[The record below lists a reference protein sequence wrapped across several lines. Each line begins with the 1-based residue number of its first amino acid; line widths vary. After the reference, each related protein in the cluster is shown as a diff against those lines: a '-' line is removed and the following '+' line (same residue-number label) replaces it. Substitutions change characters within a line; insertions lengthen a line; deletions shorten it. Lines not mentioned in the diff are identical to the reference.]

1 MIIKSVIRG
10 GYRSAAEYM
19 KEQGK
24 NEETRLVELS
34 DPAAKNLDDAFHNM
48 WVVAGNTKCT
58 KPLHHISIN
67 PMPGERL
74 TNAQLMKIVEHCEK
88 IYGYP
93 MFHHQRVI
101 VEHVKDGRQ
110 HFHVIWNRVS
120 LVTGRSVW
128 PKKHWNKSKQICREM
143 EKELGLKSPTSRKGN
158 NGGKHP
164 RGNRPASKKWIK
176 AKGVKHRRTVK
187 QGRSHT
193 SPDSNAGVLSMLN
206 RIGRHGR
213 KRKTSGS
220 RFNTS
225 SSDHRRW
232 RSDSVNNSAR
242 MPHPVMLPKII
253 LFNPSPPP
261 TPQPTFFRP
270 VRSGG
275 WPEAAITDWATWGH
289 RNPPRF
295 FALWPELS

>member
-24 NEETRLVELS
+24 NETTRLVELS

-48 WVVAGNTKCT
+48 WVVTGNTKCT

-74 TNAQLMKIVEHCEK
+74 TDAQLRKIVEHCEK

-143 EKELGLKSPTSRKGN
+143 EKELGLKSPTPRTGN
-158 NGGKHP
+158 KGGKHP
-164 RGNRPASKKWIK
+164 RGNRPASKKRVK

-193 SPDSNAGVLSMLN
+193 SPDSSAGVLSMLN

-232 RSDSVNNSAR
+232 RSDSVNSSAWMLR
-242 MPHPVMLPKII
+242 PVTLPKII

-261 TPQPTFFRP
+261 TPQPAFFRP

-289 RNPPRF
+289 MNPPRF

>member
-10 GYRSAAEYM
+10 GYRSAADYM

-24 NEETRLVELS
+24 NEQTRLVELS
-34 DPAAKNLDDAFHNM
+34 DPSAKNLDDAFHNM
-48 WVVAGNTKCT
+48 WVVAGSTKCA

-67 PMPGERL
+67 PALGERL
-74 TNAQLMKIVEHCEK
+74 TDAQLMKIVEHCEK

-143 EKELGLKSPTSRKGN
+143 ERELGLQSPTPRKGN
-158 NGGKHP
+158 KRGRHP
-164 RGNRPASKKWIK
+164 RGNRPAFKKRGN
-176 AKGVKHRRTVK
+176 AKSVKHRRTVK
-187 QGRSHT
+187 HGRSHI
-193 SPDSNAGVLSMLN
+193 SPSSNAGVISMLN

-213 KRKTSGS
+213 KRKASGS
-220 RFNTS
+220 MFNVGRA
-225 SSDHRRW
+225 HHQ
-232 RSDSVNNSAR
+232 NSAL
-242 MPHPVMLPKII
+242 MSPKTI
-253 LFNPSPPP
+253 LFSPSTQP
-261 TPQPTFFRP
+261 TPQPAFFRP

-275 WPEAAITDWATWGH
+275 WPPAAVLDWETWGK
-289 RNPPRF
+289 RNPRRF
-295 FALWPELS
+295 FTLWPELS